1 MALPT
6 IITVKGTYLKLDGTP
21 ETGSITFTSKVYVLY
36 SEDEF
41 SVVPSH
47 KTVVLE
53 PDGSFEIELPA
64 SNDPDWTPV
73 GWRYTV
79 STKISG
85 DYSVFQTVIP
95 YNAPGGEVFMN
106 DLLPV
111 TSGGSGLYASYS
123 HTHLGFVTEAN
134 VNEIVE
140 TSVGEVVD
148 EAVSDALVAELV
160 NYAPISHT
168 HAASAIVSGTIAIA
182 RLPVGVGSTQVAAG
196 DHTHNYDAVYAP
208 LIHNHNGVYAVVN
221 HNHDSTY
228 SLLGHNHDTLYAP
241 ISHNHAGVYAP
252 VSHSHAISDV
262 TGLQVA
268 LNGLQ
273 PAGSY
278 LVAADIADFA
288 TDTELSTGLNLKL
301 DKAGG
306 EVVDSTITI
315 RKGDNSSGIRMRSS
329 GGAVDFDKMNGD
341 IIVGSFAGPGFSGT
355 QTNIQ
360 RWRNDGTTFV
370 GKTSFSATAYGEEQ
384 VIDAASGEAR
394 IGAKNSLANLR
405 FCGYTATNTSPASGS
420 WALNDLV
427 LDTLG
432 RLWRCSVAGTP
443 GTWVALDKTALGLS
457 LVDNTADSAKPVSTA
472 QQTALNLKANIASP
486 TFTGTVSGI
495 TKSMVGLGNV
505 DDTADSAK
513 PVSTAQQTALNLK
526 ANIASPTF
534 TGTVAGISKS
544 MVGLG
549 SVDNTADTA
558 KPVSTLQQTALNLKA
573 DLASPT
579 FTGTVAGITKSMVGL
594 SNVDNTADSAKP
606 ISALQVVANA
616 ANVRASDHN
625 YGGWTFDPAMVQGN
639 GLVVTSGLTY
649 IIRLRIMS
657 ALVTNLHFHITTPGA
672 TLTSGQC
679 FATLHDDAG
688 VLLAANAVTS
698 DLSGTGTNGWQTGG
712 IKTHPLVAAQVTTP
726 GNWYK
731 IRFWFNGT
739 TGPTFSRALSSSSA
753 ILNAG
758 LVAPN
763 FRYATADT
771 TVTTLASA
779 PATIGT
785 QTGDSIARWAAV
797 S

>member
-47 KTVVLE
+47 KTVILE
-53 PDGSFEIELPA
+53 PDGSFEIDLPA

-95 YNAPGGEVFMN
+95 YDAPGGEVFMN

-111 TSGGSGLYASYS
+111 ASGGSGLYAAYS
-123 HTHLGFVTEAN
+123 HTHMGFVSEDE

-140 TSVGEVVD
+140 ASVGTVVED
-148 EAVSDALVAELV
+148 AVADALVAELV

-182 RLPVGVGSTQVAAG
+182 RLPVGVASNQVAAG
-196 DHTHNYDAVYAP
+196 DHTHNYDTVYAP
-208 LIHNHNGVYAVVN
+208 LIHNHNGVYSVVDHNHDASYSPLGHNHNTLYAPILHNHDLVYAGIN
-221 HNHDSTY
+221 HNHDS
-228 SLLGHNHDTLYAP
+228 LYAA
-241 ISHNHAGVYAP
+241 INHNHAGVYAP
-252 VSHSHAISDV
+252 VSHTHTIANV
-262 TGLQVA
+262 TNLQTTLDGLQS
-268 LNGLQ
+268 
-273 PAGSY
+273 AGDY
-278 LVAADIADFA
+278 LVDADLTDYA
-288 TDTELSTGLNLKL
+288 TDTELTTGLNLKL

-306 EVVDSTITI
+306 EIVDSTITV

-341 IIVGSFAGPGFSGT
+341 IIVGSFAGPGFSGA

-384 VIDAASGEAR
+384 VIDATSGEAR

-405 FCGYTATNTSPASGS
+405 FCGYTATNTFPASGT

-443 GTWVALDKTALGLS
+443 GTWVAVDKSAIGLAN
-457 LVDNTADSAKPVSTA
+457 VDNTADTAKPVSTA

-486 TFTGTVSGI
+486 TFTGTVNGI
-495 TKSMVGLGNV
+495 TK
-505 DDTADSAK
+505 A
-513 PVSTAQQTALNLK
+513 
-526 ANIASPTF
+526 
-534 TGTVAGISKS
+534 

-558 KPVSTLQQTALNLKA
+558 KPVSTFQQTALDLKA
-573 DLASPT
+573 NLASPT

-594 SNVDNTADSAKP
+594 ANVDNTADSAKP
-606 ISALQVVANA
+606 ISTLQAVAHA
-616 ANVRASDHN
+616 ANVRAIDHN

-649 IIRLRIMS
+649 VIRLRIMS
-657 ALVTNLHFHITTPGA
+657 SLVTNLHFHITTPGA

-679 FATLHDDAG
+679 FATLHDDSG
-688 VLLAANAVTS
+688 VLLAASAVTS
-698 DLSGTGTNGWQTGG
+698 DLSGTGTNGWLTGG
-712 IKTHPLVAAQVTTP
+712 LKTHPLVTPQATTP

-758 LVAPN
+758 LSAPN

-771 TVTTLASA
+771 SVTTLASA
-779 PATIGT
+779 PGTIGT

>member
-41 SVVPSH
+41 SVVPSS
-47 KTVVLE
+47 KTAILDE
-53 PDGSFEIELPA
+53 NGSFELELPA

-79 STKISG
+79 VTKVSG

-111 TSGGSGLYASYS
+111 TSGGSGLYAAYS
-123 HTHLGFVTEAN
+123 HTHMGFVTEDD
-134 VNEIVE
+134 VTEIVE
-140 TSVGEVVD
+140 ASVGAVVED
-148 EAVSDALVAELV
+148 AVADALVGELV

-182 RLPVGVGSTQVAAG
+182 RLPIGVGSNQVAAG

-221 HNHDSTY
+221 HNHDATY
-228 SLLGHNHDTLYAP
+228 SPLGHNHDTLYAP
-241 ISHNHAGVYAP
+241 INHNHAGVYAP
-252 VSHSHAISDV
+252 VSHNHAISDV

-278 LVAADIADFA
+278 LVAADIANLA
-288 TDTELSTGLNLKL
+288 TTSALTSGLALKL

-306 EVVDSTITI
+306 EIVDSTITV

-370 GKTSFSATAYGEEQ
+370 GKTSFSASAYGEEQ
-384 VIDAASGEAR
+384 VIDAGSGEAR
-394 IGAKNSLANLR
+394 IGAKNGLGNLR
-405 FCGYTATNTSPASGS
+405 FCGYTATNTSPASGT
-420 WALNDLV
+420 WTLNDLV

-443 GTWVALDKTALGLS
+443 GTWVTVDKTAIGLS
-457 LVDNTADSAKPVSTA
+457 NVDNTADTAKPVSTA

-486 TFTGTVSGI
+486 TFTGTVGGI
-495 TKSMVGLGNV
+495 TKSMVGL
-505 DDTADSAK
+505 
-513 PVSTAQQTALNLK
+513 
-526 ANIASPTF
+526 AN
-534 TGTVAGISKS
+534 
-544 MVGLG
+544 
-549 SVDNTADTA
+549 VDNTADTA
-558 KPVSTLQQTALNLKA
+558 KPVSTAQQTALDLKA
-573 DLASPT
+573 NLASPT

-594 SNVDNTADSAKP
+594 ANVDNTADSAKP
-606 ISALQVVANA
+606 ISALQAVANA

-649 IIRLRIMS
+649 VIRLRIMS

-679 FATLHDDAG
+679 FATLHDDSG
-688 VLLAANAVTS
+688 VLLAASAVTS
-698 DLSGTGTNGWQTGG
+698 DLSGSGTNGWLTGG
-712 IKTHPLVAAQVTTP
+712 LKTHPLVAAQVTTP

-758 LVAPN
+758 LSAPN

-771 TVTTLASA
+771 GVTTLASA
-779 PATIGT
+779 PGTIGT

>member
-41 SVVPSH
+41 SVVPSD
-47 KTVVLE
+47 KTVALDS
-53 PDGSFEIELPA
+53 DGSFEIDLPA

-79 STKISG
+79 STKVSG

-95 YNAPGGEVFMN
+95 YDAPGGEVFMN

-111 TSGGSGLYASYS
+111 ASGGSGLYAAYS
-123 HTHLGFVTEAN
+123 HTHMGFVSEEDVTA
-134 VNEIVE
+134 IVG
-140 TSVGEVVD
+140 TVVED
-148 EAVSDALVAELV
+148 AVADALAVELV

-208 LIHNHNGVYAVVN
+208 LIHNHNGVYSVVN
-221 HNHDSTY
+221 HNHDATY
-228 SLLGHNHDTLYAP
+228 SPLGHNHDTLYAA
-241 ISHNHAGVYAP
+241 INHNHAGVYAP
-252 VSHSHAISDV
+252 VSHTHTIAQI
-262 TGLQVA
+262 TNLQNT
-268 LNGLQ
+268 LDGLQ
-273 PAGSY
+273 PAGDY
-278 LVAADIADFA
+278 LVDADLADYVSDSDLTTA
-288 TDTELSTGLNLKL
+288 LDLKL

-306 EVVDSTITI
+306 EIVDSTITV
-315 RKGDNSSGIRMRSS
+315 RKGDSSSGIRMRSS

-341 IIVGSFAGPGFSGT
+341 IIVGSFDGPGFSGA
-355 QTNIQ
+355 QTNLQ

-394 IGAKNSLANLR
+394 IGAKNGLANLR
-405 FCGYTATNTSPASGS
+405 FCGYTGTNTSPGSGT
-420 WALNDLV
+420 WTLNDLV
-427 LDTLG
+427 LDNLG
-432 RLWRCSVAGTP
+432 RLWRCSVAGAP
-443 GTWVALDKTALGLS
+443 GTWVALDK
-457 LVDNTADSAKPVSTA
+457 SA
-472 QQTALNLKANIASP
+472 I
-486 TFTGTVSGI
+486 
-495 TKSMVGLGNV
+495 GLG
-505 DDTADSAK
+505 
-513 PVSTAQQTALNLK
+513 
-526 ANIASPTF
+526 
-534 TGTVAGISKS
+534 
-544 MVGLG
+544 
-549 SVDNTADTA
+549 
-558 KPVSTLQQTALNLKA
+558 
-573 DLASPT
+573 
-579 FTGTVAGITKSMVGL
+579 
-594 SNVDNTADSAKP
+594 NVDNTADSAKP
-606 ISALQVVANA
+606 ISALQLVANA

-649 IIRLRIMS
+649 VIRLRIMS
-657 ALVTNLHFHITTPGA
+657 ALVTNLHFHITVPGA

-679 FATLHDDAG
+679 FATLHDDSG
-688 VLLAANAVTS
+688 VLLAAGAVTS
-698 DLSGTGTNGWQTGG
+698 DLSGSGTNGWLTGG
-712 IKTHPLVAAQVTTP
+712 LKIHPLVTPQATTP

-758 LVAPN
+758 LSAPN

-771 TVTTLASA
+771 SVTTLASA
-779 PATIGT
+779 PGTIGT